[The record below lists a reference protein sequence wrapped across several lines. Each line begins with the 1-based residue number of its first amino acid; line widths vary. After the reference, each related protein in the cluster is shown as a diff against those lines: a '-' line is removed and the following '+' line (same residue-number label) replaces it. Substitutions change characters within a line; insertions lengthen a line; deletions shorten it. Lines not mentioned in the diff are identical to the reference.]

1 MSGLGS
7 VLGPII
13 GTSVMKRI
21 SIDGVFYLMAATAF
35 LLALLA
41 AGRTL
46 VSASPIRHER
56 PFEILAPQTAPL
68 ARDPA

>member
-1 MSGLGS
+1 
-7 VLGPII
+7 
-13 GTSVMKRI
+13 MKRI